1 MTEVSPHQPYTKAY
15 CLTREDYHE
24 REAASA
30 KRDLEVALAE
40 YPQKPHLV
48 DLFTHR
54 HKEHTRYAKAWRDA
68 VEDAPE

>member
-40 YPQKPHLV
+40 HPKKDYLV
-48 DLFTHR
+48 DLFTYR
-54 HKEHTRYAKAWRDA
+54 NEEHTRLAKAWREA
-68 VEDAPE
+68 VDGAPE